1 MDTTNNAA
9 SKARWRGRQFHNQP
23 EASHTHGFLVDLWN
37 AVSAET
43 GARVDI
49 KVCAQNAGIPG
60 SDPGALKM
68 LIAGELEFDILMG
81 GILGHVVPAAE
92 IQGLPFAFASH
103 AQVHRI
109 MDGALGDYL
118 RREMAAK
125 GIYGLPFG
133 CLENG
138 FRHIVSR
145 AKPVRNAADLAG
157 YRMRIPNGK
166 IFRELFTALGAEP
179 VVANIDELYTA
190 LESGRVDG
198 QENPLVVC
206 EFNKLYQVARYVT
219 LTNHMW
225 SGFNLVANLG
235 FWQSLPEDVRQ
246 IIERNVK
253 IHVARQRA
261 YTDNANH
268 ELETTL
274 AQRGMVF
281 NHADVASFRARLA
294 GGFYT
299 RWKKEFGP
307 TAWDLLEAEVGRLG

>member
-1 MDTTNNAA
+1 
-9 SKARWRGRQFHNQP
+9 
-23 EASHTHGFLVDLWN
+23 
-37 AVSAET
+37 
-43 GARVDI
+43 
-49 KVCAQNAGIPG
+49 
-60 SDPGALKM
+60 M

-81 GILGHVVPAAE
+81 GILGHAVPAAE
-92 IQGLPFAFASH
+92 IQGLPFAFTSH

-145 AKPVRNAADLAG
+145 EKPVRNAADLAG

-166 IFRELFTALGAEP
+166 VFRELFTALGAEP
-179 VVANIDELYTA
+179 VVVNIDELYAA

-246 IIERNVK
+246 IIGRNVK

-268 ELETTL
+268 ALETTL
-274 AQRGMVF
+274 VRRGMVF
-281 NHADVASFRARLA
+281 NHADIESFRARLA
-294 GGFYT
+294 DGFYT
-299 RWKKEFGP
+299 RLKKDFGR
-307 TAWDLLEAEVGRLG
+307 TAWDLLEAEVGRLA